1 MEAMAVFSGS
11 NIFATSSL
19 LRTTNSK
26 TRYSQLRT
34 TQNLSAF
41 SSKSHLFSLSSTSSS
56 YPKTSRTRSS
66 TESGIF
72 LPRLIASLVTLS
84 LSLSAYQFIITVRN
98 SKCFCSFFNLQEQV
112 DQTYIMVKPDGV
124 QRGLVSLVFSLQ
136 TLVNGWN
143 KFKILIVVFL
153 LNWFRWVKLFLGL
166 RKRGLS

>member
-1 MEAMAVFSGS
+1 MYYKSSGQRFICYLPHPNPNSKLRLCCTEPQREEREMEAMAVFSGS

-56 YPKTSRTRSS
+56 YPKTFRTRSS

-84 LSLSAYQFIITVRN
+84 LSLSVSAYQFIITVA
-98 SKCFCSFFNLQEQV
+98 
-112 DQTYIMVKPDGV
+112 
-124 QRGLVSLVFSLQ
+124 
-136 TLVNGWN
+136 
-143 KFKILIVVFL
+143 KF
-153 LNWFRWVKLFLGL
+153 
-166 RKRGLS
+166 